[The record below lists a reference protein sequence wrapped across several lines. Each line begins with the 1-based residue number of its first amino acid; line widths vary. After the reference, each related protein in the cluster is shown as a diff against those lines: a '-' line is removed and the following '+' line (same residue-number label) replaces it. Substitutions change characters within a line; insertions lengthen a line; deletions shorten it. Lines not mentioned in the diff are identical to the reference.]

1 MQTHSS
7 MRIRLGNIARAAQ
20 LIDPVFLNT
29 PQFVCEPLAAE
40 LGMQLVIKVETLNPI
55 RAFKGR
61 GADFYV
67 HQLEDSTPLVAASA
81 GNFGQALA
89 WSCRAR
95 GTPLTVF
102 AAEDANALKVS
113 RMRELGA
120 TVRLE
125 GGDFEVAK
133 SRARVFAADRHLLF
147 VEDGRDAAITEGAGT
162 IGIELLRWS
171 EPLHAI
177 LVPLGDG
184 ALVSGIGT
192 WIKAHAPATRVLAV
206 AAAGAP
212 AMHLSW
218 RAGKVVETERTD
230 TIADGVATRVPVAEA
245 LADMRWAVDDVVLVD
260 DATILRAMRL
270 VWKTLGLMLEP
281 AGAVGVAAA
290 LAHGEQLRG
299 QTVGTVLS
307 GGNVTAEDAA
317 RWFGNA
323 DDAEVQPR

>member
-1 MQTHSS
+1 
-7 MRIRLGNIARAAQ
+7 MRIRVGNIARAAQ

-29 PQFVCEPLAAE
+29 PQFVCEPLSAE
-40 LGMQLVIKVETLNPI
+40 LGMRLVIKVETLNPI

-95 GTPLTVF
+95 GIPLTVF

-125 GGDFEVAK
+125 GADFEVAK

-184 ALVSGIGT
+184 ALVNGIGT

-212 AMHLSW
+212 AMQLSW
-218 RAGKVVETERTD
+218 RAGKVVETERAD
-230 TIADGVATRVPVAEA
+230 TIADGIASRIPIAEA
-245 LADMRWAVDDVVLVD
+245 LEDMRWAVDDVVLVD
-260 DATILRAMRL
+260 DVTILQAMRL
-270 VWKTLGLMLEP
+270 VWITMGLMLEP

-290 LAHGEQLRG
+290 LAYGDTLRG

-317 RWFGNA
+317 RWFGS
-323 DDAEVQPR
+323 

>member
-1 MQTHSS
+1 

-29 PQFVCEPLAAE
+29 PQFVCEPLSVE
-40 LGMQLVIKVETLNPI
+40 LGMRLVIKVETLNPI

-95 GTPLTVF
+95 GVPLTVF

-125 GGDFEVAK
+125 GADFEVAK
-133 SRARVFAADRHLLF
+133 SRARLFAADRHLLF

-184 ALVSGIGT
+184 ALVNGIGT

-212 AMHLSW
+212 AMQLSW

-230 TIADGVATRVPVAEA
+230 TIADGVATRVPIAEA
-245 LADMRWAVDDVVLVD
+245 LEDMRWAVDDVVLVD

-270 VWKTLGLMLEP
+270 VWKTMGLMLEP

-290 LAHGEQLRG
+290 LAHGDTLRG

-317 RWFGNA
+317 RWFGS
-323 DDAEVQPR
+323 